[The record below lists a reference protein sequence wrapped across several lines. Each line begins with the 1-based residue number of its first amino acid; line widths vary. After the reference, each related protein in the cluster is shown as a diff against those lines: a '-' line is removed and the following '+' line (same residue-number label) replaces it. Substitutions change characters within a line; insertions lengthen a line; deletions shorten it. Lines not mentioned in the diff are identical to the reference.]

1 MSTTGHAGT
10 PAEGMSPSLAAAV
23 GADESDDVRM
33 VARGGLA
40 NLAGACMTG
49 VFQFLLVVAV
59 ARGLHRAQSGA
70 FFESVALFTILSNT
84 CELGADTG
92 LTRFI
97 PRFRVAGRIG
107 DIRRT
112 IGIAVWPSLA
122 SGILFAALVFAFA
135 HPLAEVFTNHKA
147 ANAGTVATY
156 LRVLALFLPLSCCYT
171 VVIAGTRGFG
181 TMMPNALVDRC
192 ARPALQFSLVVL
204 VLVLTDRPALIS
216 AAWATPIALG
226 LLAGLLWLALLLR
239 RAERQGAGHASMT
252 PAPTATLAR
261 EFWVFTAPRGLT
273 GAFQV
278 TIIWVGTLMVGSLM
292 STPSAAVYTAATRY
306 LVAGSL
312 VNTAIIQVIAPKLAG
327 LLGARLDDRARNIY
341 RVATAWLVLL
351 AWPMYLTLALWAPV
365 LLTVFGHHYAGGAS
379 SLAVL
384 AVTMLVATGVGPIDM
399 VLLMGG
405 RSSLNLLNVVVAL
418 ALNLT
423 VGYLL
428 IPRMGIVGAAL
439 GLSAAILMNN
449 VAPLLEVR
457 TFIAIDPFGRAFAA
471 AAAAAVGCFGAV
483 GLVARL
489 VYGESPAAFLV
500 ASLLASAVYVV
511 ALFVFRKLFLLTVLR
526 QTIERKS
533 GRKPG
538 GSLEPK
544 PPAYSDN
551 VTKGL

>member
-1 MSTTGHAGT
+1 MTTTGEAGAA
-10 PAEGMSPSLAAAV
+10 AEGISAHLAAAV
-23 GADESDDVRM
+23 GADESADVRM

-40 NLAGACMTG
+40 NLAGALATG

-59 ARGLHRAQSGA
+59 ARVLHRAQSGA

-112 IGIAVWPSLA
+112 IGIALWPSLA
-122 SGILFAALVFAFA
+122 SGILFAALVLAFA

-147 ANAGTVATY
+147 ADAGTVATY

-204 VLVLTDRPALIS
+204 VLLLTDRPALIS

-239 RAERQGAGHASMT
+239 RAERHAGSPRVA
-252 PAPTATLAR
+252 PAATATLAR

-292 STPSAAVYTAATRY
+292 STPDAAVYTAATRY
-306 LVAGSL
+306 LVAGAL
-312 VNTAIIQVIAPKLAG
+312 INTAIIQVIAPKLAG
-327 LLGARLDDRARNIY
+327 LLSARLDDRARNIY

-351 AWPMYLTLALWAPV
+351 AWPIYLTLALWAPV

-418 ALNLT
+418 ALNLAL
-423 VGYLL
+423 GYLL

-439 GLSAAILMNN
+439 GLSAAILVNN

-457 TFIAIDPFGRAFAA
+457 SFIAIDPFGRAFAA
-471 AAAAAVGCFGAV
+471 ATGAALGCFGML

-489 VYGESPAAFLV
+489 GWGESVAVFLA

-511 ALFVFRKLFLLTVLR
+511 VLWSFRKLFSLTVLWK
-526 QTIERKS
+526 TIENKS
-533 GRKPG
+533 GRRSK
-538 GSLEPK
+538 GSLDPK
-544 PPAYSDN
+544 PLA
-551 VTKGL
+551 

>member
-1 MSTTGHAGT
+1 MTTTGEAGT
-10 PAEGMSPSLAAAV
+10 SAEGISAHLAAAV
-23 GADESDDVRM
+23 GADESADVRM

-40 NLAGACMTG
+40 NLAGAIITG

-59 ARGLHRAQSGA
+59 ARVLHRAQSGA

-112 IGIAVWPSLA
+112 ISIAVWPSLA
-122 SGILFAALVFAFA
+122 SGILFAALVFGFA
-135 HPLAEVFTNHKA
+135 HPLAEVFTDHKA
-147 ANAGTVATY
+147 ADAGTVATY

-192 ARPALQFSLVVL
+192 ARPALQFALVVL
-204 VLVLTDRPALIS
+204 ALLLTDRPALIS
-216 AAWATPIALG
+216 TAWATPIALG

-239 RAERQGAGHASMT
+239 RAERHAAGSAAVA
-252 PAPTATLAR
+252 PAATATLAR

-292 STPSAAVYTAATRY
+292 STADAAVYTAATRY
-306 LVAGSL
+306 LVAGAL
-312 VNTAIIQVIAPKLAG
+312 INTAIIQVIAPKLAG
-327 LLGARLDDRARNIY
+327 LLSAGLEERARNIY

-351 AWPMYLTLALWAPV
+351 AWPIYLTLALWAPV

-418 ALNLT
+418 ALNLAL
-423 VGYLL
+423 GCLL
-428 IPRMGIVGAAL
+428 IPRIGIVGAAI
-439 GLSAAILMNN
+439 GLSAAILVNN

-457 TFIAIDPFGRAFAA
+457 SFIAIDPFGRAFAA
-471 AAAAAVGCFGAV
+471 ATGAALGCFGMI

-489 VYGESPAAFLV
+489 GGGESVAAFLA
-500 ASLLASAVYVV
+500 ASVLASAAYVIV
-511 ALFVFRKLFLLTVLR
+511 LCAFRKLFFLNVLW
-526 QTIERKS
+526 QTIEHKS
-533 GRKPG
+533 GRRPIG
-538 GSLEPK
+538 FS
-544 PPAYSDN
+544 
-551 VTKGL
+551 